1 MEFGSCLSIMSN
13 ILNDLGVDEDDLDW
27 YHLAACRGLDTNLFY
42 DKYEADINIA
52 KSIDEACLACPV
64 SKMCYEFGTSN
75 NEQGVWGGI
84 YLNTGEVDKPRNIHK
99 TQDVWKRVKAKNGIH
114 K

>member
-1 MEFGSCLSIMSN
+1 MSN
-13 ILNDLGVDEDDLDW
+13 ILNELGVDEDDLDW

-42 DKYEADINIA
+42 DKYEADPNIA
-52 KSIDEACLACPV
+52 KSIDEACLTCPV
-64 SKMCYEFGTSN
+64 SKMCYDFGVTN
-75 NEQGVWGGI
+75 KEQGVWGGV

-99 TQDVWKRVKAKNGIH
+99 TQDVWKRIKAKNGIH